1 VSDQYG
7 GRGGGWH
14 TPWGSGVRAPGLRSG
29 PARGRVLTAAS
40 RSQLPEKYFGEGITV
55 LGDKLYQLTWRS
67 NRCRAAPPPLCRTS
81 LCPPVAC
88 PSDGIGCFGR
98 RGFIYD
104 KESLKLLGD
113 FSYAHEGWGFTTDG
127 KQLIVSDGTAVLH
140 FWDPETLAETRQ
152 LTVRYLGKRTGEL
165 MKLSRLNDLQW
176 WKGRILANIWE
187 LDRLAVINPESGI
200 VERFIEL
207 KGCSPPPPSIW
218 TRLVPPPVLNGH
230 VSSACWT
237 RRTSTSGSSPSPT
250 AA

>member
-1 VSDQYG
+1 VALEPVP
-7 GRGGGWH
+7 R
-14 TPWGSGVRAPGLRSG
+14 R
-29 PARGRVLTAAS
+29 
-40 RSQLPEKYFGEGITV
+40 
-55 LGDKLYQLTWRS
+55 
-67 NRCRAAPPPLCRTS
+67 NPPLCRTS
-81 LCPPVAC
+81 LRPPVAC

-207 KGCSPPPPSIW
+207 KGSSSLS
-218 TRLVPPPVLNGH
+218 LVLRGHAASLPPVLTGH
-230 VSSACWT
+230 VSSL
-237 RRTSTSGSSPSPT
+237 PPY
-250 AA
+250 